1 MEPQRRADPKPE
13 REPPQRATAAPQG
26 NSDRNAT
33 RGAATGS
40 SSATAARQA
49 TSNSSSSEAGNA
61 AMSNYRG
68 KVFRRIARAK
78 RGQVNVRGA
87 TIVTLTIGPTGQL
100 TGVGVARSSG
110 SARLDE
116 IAVTQIRR
124 AAPFPAPPN
133 GQSQSYTVKI
143 SGQN

>member
-1 MEPQRRADPKPE
+1 
-13 REPPQRATAAPQG
+13 
-26 NSDRNAT
+26 
-33 RGAATGS
+33 
-40 SSATAARQA
+40 
-49 TSNSSSSEAGNA
+49 
-61 AMSNYRG
+61 MSNYRG

-116 IAVTQIRR
+116 IAVIPDLDGRDR
-124 AAPFPAPPN
+124 VVAARLQA
-133 GQSQSYTVKI
+133 V
-143 SGQN
+143 